1 MESVVQTAN
10 LVSDK
15 PLMRVLLVDDDL
27 IECEAKIAM
36 SIPPS
41 FIVSIRHRPI
51 VAVFT
56 ASCGA
61 LKVTN
66 NCFDFLTISVT

>member
-1 MESVVQTAN
+1 MVQTAD
-10 LVSDK
+10 LVSHK

-61 LKVTN
+61 LKLTN
-66 NCFDFLTISVT
+66 NCLDFLTISVT